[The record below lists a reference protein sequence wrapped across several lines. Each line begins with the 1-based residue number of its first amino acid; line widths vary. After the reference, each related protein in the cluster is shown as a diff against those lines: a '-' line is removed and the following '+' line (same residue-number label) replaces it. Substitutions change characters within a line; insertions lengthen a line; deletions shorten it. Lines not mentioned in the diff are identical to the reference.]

1 MLQYS
6 IHQAMFTFFSFLFTL
21 IPTELKCT
29 YKNVKQIQTNWME
42 KNAERKKWFVEMDF
56 ILFVQHPKITISL
69 LVLLS

>member
-1 MLQYS
+1 ML
-6 IHQAMFTFFSFLFTL
+6 HTPGNVHFLFIFIHIDT
-21 IPTELKCT
+21 TELKCT

-42 KNAERKKWFVEMDF
+42 KKAERKKWFVEMDF